1 MSSTNY
7 YNVKDDFQILNQ
19 LLNYAGLL
27 SKALYTDLLSK
38 ALYKKGL
45 LSKALYDNAI
55 SLPENLPIS
64 QVALSFQSY
73 SFDGSYRFE
82 QLDRL
87 GLIDRFDQIDRSERL
102 SSDHY

>member
-19 LLNYAGLL
+19 LLNYAG
-27 SKALYTDLLSK
+27 LLSK

>member
-27 SKALYTDLLSK
+27 SKALYT
-38 ALYKKGL
+38 GL
-45 LSKALYDNAI
+45 LSKALCDNQYI
-55 SLPENLPIS
+55 LPENLPIS

-73 SFDGSYRFE
+73 SFDGSYRFD

-87 GLIDRFDQIDRSERL
+87 GLIDRFDQIDQF
-102 SSDHY
+102 D